1 MTMIDIIEKF
11 DLEYNQ
17 KKTYNDGFTD
27 KWSNDKNNGHSY
39 VQNFYEKEFKK
50 FKNKN
55 ISLLEIGIF
64 TGGSLKLWKEYFKNP
79 KTIIGVDITSE
90 YLSDKYSDIEGIE
103 YFFENAYDVEFI
115 KNLPNFD
122 IIIDD
127 GPHTLH
133 SQIEAINLYLPKLNK
148 GGVFV
153 IEDIQDDSWF
163 NSLIEE
169 SKKVSENDLSD
180 VNYEVECLDFR
191 ETLGREDDMMF
202 VIKKI

>member
-1 MTMIDIIEKF
+1 MSI
-11 DLEYNQ
+11 
-17 KKTYNDGFTD
+17 
-27 KWSNDKNNGHSY
+27 
-39 VQNFYEKEFKK
+39 
-50 FKNKN
+50 
-55 ISLLEIGIF
+55 
-64 TGGSLKLWKEYFKNP
+64 
-79 KTIIGVDITSE
+79 
-90 YLSDKYSDIEGIE
+90 
-103 YFFENAYDVEFI
+103 FFENAYDVEFI

-127 GPHTLH
+127 GPHTLP